1 MPAKDV
7 KAYVK
12 AQQNDAA
19 DAEAKRLNEK
29 EMLAASDPAIYS
41 S

>member
-12 AQQNDAA
+12 PRSRTLPCQSGTAALKELRKQLRRSQVMAQ
-19 DAEAKRLNEK
+19 
-29 EMLAASDPAIYS
+29 
-41 S
+41 